1 MNMHAS
7 VADRFRPI
15 QYLGNKT
22 RLLDEIAQA
31 VESVVAPQG
40 LVADLFSGTAVVGRR
55 LARRNGIVAVDIQ
68 AYAEILG
75 RAMLQGKVSDLSFF
89 DVDSFLVRAEATV
102 DTLTRLFAP
111 MMRREEEALAALR
124 AGNPQAIS
132 EIIEG
137 GSPLSMLAGDL
148 GRALPI
154 GVRALASQS
163 AGHGLDATATMAF
176 GGVYFAFMQAIW
188 LDALHYA
195 ATQEPEHRRDVL
207 LAVMLGVASEIVNT
221 VGKQFAQPIRLLDKR
236 GERKPL
242 LIQRTLRDRGL
253 DVRDLF
259 LAVLGRWR
267 NALAESGSRQLVVR
281 ADVDAFLE
289 SDNAFDAAYADPP
302 YTIDHYSRFYHVLE
316 TLVRRDQPVL
326 SQMRKK
332 GIPTIMRG
340 LYREDRFQS
349 DFCVPSK
356 ARNAFHR
363 LFCGVARRGAPL
375 VLSYSGHV
383 DASGQ
388 RPRTLS
394 VDEIAALARRSF
406 RSVEITEPTFE
417 GHRKLNAAHRNAS
430 TESGSERL
438 LICRS

>member
-7 VADRFRPI
+7 VADKFRPI

-31 VESVVAPQG
+31 VESVVAPQR

-55 LARRNGIVAVDIQ
+55 LARRNAVVAVDVQ
-68 AYAEILG
+68 AYAEVLG
-75 RAMLQGKVSDLSFF
+75 RAMLQGDASDLGHF
-89 DVDSFLVRAEATV
+89 DTGPFLARAGAAADSLA
-102 DTLTRLFAP
+102 RLFAP
-111 MMRREEEALAALR
+111 MIGREAEALAALR
-124 AGNPQAIS
+124 ANEPQAIS

-137 GSPLSMLAGDL
+137 GSPLSMMAGAT
-148 GRALPI
+148 GSALPEGI
-154 GVRALASQS
+154 RALALQQ
-163 AGHGLDATATMAF
+163 AEQGIDATATLAF
-176 GGVYFAFMQAIW
+176 GGVYFSFVQGIW
-188 LDALHYA
+188 LDALHHA
-195 ATQEPEHRRDVL
+195 ASQEPEHRRDVL
-207 LAVMLGVASEIVNT
+207 IAVMLGVASEVVNT

-236 GERKPL
+236 GESKPL
-242 LIQRTLRDRGL
+242 LMQRTLRDRGL

-259 LAVLGRWR
+259 LAMVARWR
-267 NALAESGSRQLVVR
+267 GALAAGGLRHRMVR

-289 SDNAFDAAYADPP
+289 SDSSFDAAYADPP

-332 GIPTIMRG
+332 GVPTIMRG

-356 ARNAFHR
+356 APQAFHR
-363 LFCGVARRGAPL
+363 LFSGVARRGVPL

-383 DASGQ
+383 DSGGQ
-388 RPRTLS
+388 RPRTLA
-394 VDEIAALARRSF
+394 VDDLAALARRSF